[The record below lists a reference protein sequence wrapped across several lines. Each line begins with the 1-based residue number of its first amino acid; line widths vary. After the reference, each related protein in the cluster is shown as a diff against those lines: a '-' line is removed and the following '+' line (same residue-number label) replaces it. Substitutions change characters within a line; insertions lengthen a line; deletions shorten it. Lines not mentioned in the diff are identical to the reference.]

1 MKNLINKFVKLLKAN
16 KVEANKIDL
25 EPHTKVIKV
34 KPLVKDKNTNIWR
47 KKGTNLTPAK
57 RTHKAHLLRKKRIR
71 MQKHSR
77 KMNRAA

>member
-1 MKNLINKFVKLLKAN
+1 MKNLINKFVKLFKAN

-34 KPLVKDKNTNIWR
+34 EPLVKDKNTNIWR

>member
-34 KPLVKDKNTNIWR
+34 EPLVKDKNTNIWR